1 VSTTFWGTLIVLVFS
16 VSFYLMRVYWRMSVP
31 PQHHDDDD
39 DGDADDVPDQ
49 LDDAELDEVVRAPV
63 ANQITNEVDKDQIA
77 QFVTT
82 IKNAEQQVGEHIIA
96 ALQHADTV
104 AVLTTV
110 VIGPDGSQHVIS
122 AALNPKRMQQV
133 QQILSAAE
141 QERELENP
149 CFGFHCL
156 VKPKSPGTNPTTR
169 T

>member
-1 VSTTFWGTLIVLVFS
+1 MT
-16 VSFYLMRVYWRMSVP
+16 VP
-31 PQHHDDDD
+31 PQHDDDD
-39 DGDADDVPDQ
+39 KDDGPDQ
-49 LDDAELDEVVRAPV
+49 FEDAELDEVVQTPA

-96 ALQHADTV
+96 ALQHSDTV

-110 VIGPDGSQHVIS
+110 AIGPDGSQRVIS

-141 QERELENP
+141 QEREPENP

-156 VKPKSPGTNPTTR
+156 VKPKSARTNPAKQT
-169 T
+169 